1 MELLNAPVSLLI
13 LISIVLFSVQGFRAG
28 ETFFIKFSLNPY
40 SIVYKR
46 KYYQVITH
54 IFIHLDVIHLLFNSL
69 TFFFF
74 APQLEST
81 VDRTFF
87 LLLFFTSGIFSTIP
101 TIIKHRHNPSYYSLG
116 ASGAIAGVV
125 FSYILFYP
133 TSRIYIFMLPVGIPA
148 PIFAMIYLG
157 YCVYAAKYHSSNI
170 NHEAHFW
177 GALWGL
183 IFTIFYYPKII
194 PFFFSLLKLVPQ

>member
-1 MELLNAPVSLLI
+1 V
-13 LISIVLFSVQGFRAG
+13 V
-28 ETFFIKFSLNPY
+28 KFSLNPY
-40 SIVYKR
+40 SIVNRR
-46 KYYQVITH
+46 KYYQIITH
-54 IFIHLDVIHLLFNSL
+54 IFVHLDLIHLLFNTL

-81 VDRTFF
+81 VNSTFF
-87 LLLFFTSGIFSTIP
+87 LVLFFTSGIFSTIP
-101 TIIKHRHNPSYYSLG
+101 TIIKNKHNPHYYSLG

-133 TSRIYIFMLPVGIPA
+133 SSRIYIFMFPIGIPA
-148 PIFAMIYLG
+148 PIFAIIYLA
-157 YCVYAAKYHSSNI
+157 YCVYASKNYSSNI

-183 IFTIFYYPKII
+183 IFTIINYPQVIRFYLN
-194 PFFFSLLKLVPQ
+194 LLEFN